1 MRYHEIVKKRAGRN
15 LRGPALAAAVAEK
28 VFGWKNVHKRDGD
41 LIGRKP
47 DKLGRWRIAK
57 VPNYSSDP
65 TQAYAID
72 ERMEELGIWDAYS
85 KELSSITKPKNLP
98 LEWATS
104 EHRSRAAI
112 KVIGRKRAAKLKSSR
127 TAN

>member
-1 MRYHEIVKKRAGRN
+1 MKKRVDRN
-15 LRGPALAAAVAEK
+15 LCGPALTAAVAEK
-28 VFGWKNVHKRDGD
+28 VFGWKNVHKRGGD
-41 LIGRKP
+41 LIGKKP
-47 DKLGRWRIAK
+47 DKLGRWRSAK
-57 VPNYSSDP
+57 VPDYSNDP

-72 ERMEELGIWDAYS
+72 ERMEQLGLWNAYS

-98 LEWATS
+98 LDWATS

-112 KVIGRKRAAKLKSSR
+112 KVIGKNNAAKLRSSG